1 MTNESLVTIA
11 TYSLPHEAHVAR
23 ASLEAA
29 GIYAFIANEHTIGVQ
44 WFYSNALGGVRLMVA
59 QRDVELALSIL
70 NTDFSEELGKEMPID
85 ESVCPACGSTDVEAH
100 TIGAKSAF
108 LTILLLG
115 FPLLFVK
122 HGIRCRNCGKISKE

>member
-1 MTNESLVTIA
+1 MTNDTLVTIA
-11 TYSLPHEAHVAR
+11 TYSMPHEAHIAR

-29 GIYAFIANEHTIGVQ
+29 DIYAFIANEHTIGMQ

-59 QRDVELALSIL
+59 KSDVETALGIL
-70 NTDFSEELGKEMPID
+70 GTDFSEELNNEIPI
-85 ESVCPACGSTDVEAH
+85 EETICPICGSTDVEAY

-108 LTILLLG
+108 VTILLLG

-122 HGIRCRNCGKISKE
+122 HGIRCRQCGTISEL